1 MSTSSTS
8 TTVNKTS
15 TQNLHTTLQN
25 YYDGKLLLEMEKRLV
40 FYQGGQKKTLPR
52 GSGQV
57 VEFWR
62 YEPFGAVTTPLTEG
76 VVPDGQTLSMEKVT
90 ATVKSYGGYVATT
103 DLLDL
108 TGVNT
113 QVNQLVHLMAKQG
126 ALSVDHIVRD
136 AISAGENVQYMGGKA
151 SRSAL
156 TSADVLDL
164 AGIRRAVRSLEKAG
178 APKFNRG
185 GKGYYKAIVGPDAKF
200 SLLGDPLWEDKAKY
214 QQAEQIENGEIGKLF
229 GVIFLE
235 SSEAPVY
242 TGAGASSADVGA
254 TLIFGED
261 AYGVV
266 DLGQVGA
273 SPVRT
278 IVKPLGSAGTADPL
292 DQMATVGWKVDGF
305 AAVILN
311 GDWIVRL
318 EHAIEA

>member
-62 YEPFGAVTTPLTEG
+62 YQPFGAVTTPLTEG

-113 QVNQLVHLMAKQG
+113 QLNQLVHLMAKQG

-136 AISAGENVQYMGGKA
+136 AI
-151 SRSAL
+151 RIRL
-156 TSADVLDL
+156 TELQS
-164 AGIRRAVRSLEKAG
+164 I
-178 APKFNRG
+178 
-185 GKGYYKAIVGPDAKF
+185 
-200 SLLGDPLWEDKAKY
+200 
-214 QQAEQIENGEIGKLF
+214 
-229 GVIFLE
+229 
-235 SSEAPVY
+235 
-242 TGAGASSADVGA
+242 ASS
-254 TLIFGED
+254 
-261 AYGVV
+261 
-266 DLGQVGA
+266 
-273 SPVRT
+273 
-278 IVKPLGSAGTADPL
+278 
-292 DQMATVGWKVDGF
+292 
-305 AAVILN
+305 
-311 GDWIVRL
+311 RL
-318 EHAIEA
+318 RVM

>member
-1 MSTSSTS
+1 MLYDAIAPLLPGVQKPARYTGGEVNMVKKNPEAVRVRFAFCFPDTYEVGMSHLGMKILYHIL
-8 TTVNKTS
+8 NKREEFYCERVFAPWMDMERAMRENQIPLYSLETF
-15 TQNLHTTLQN
+15 TPVRDFDLVGFTLQ
-25 YYDGKLLLEMEKRLV
+25 YEM
-40 FYQGGQKKTLPR
+40 
-52 GSGQV
+52 
-57 VEFWR
+57 
-62 YEPFGAVTTPLTEG
+62 
-76 VVPDGQTLSMEKVT
+76 
-90 ATVKSYGGYVATT
+90 SYT
-103 DLLDL
+103 
-108 TGVNT
+108 
-113 QVNQLVHLMAKQG
+113 
-126 ALSVDHIVRD
+126 
-136 AISAGENVQYMGGKA
+136 NVLNM
-151 SRSAL
+151 
-156 TSADVLDL
+156 LDL